1 MERCDFL
8 PVSAEEMHER
18 GWWWYDALVV
28 GGDAYVDHPSFGT
41 AVISRVLEAEG
52 LRVAVLAQPDWHD
65 AEAFRAMGRPRL
77 GVFIGAGNLDSMVA
91 HYTAAKRRRSE
102 DFYSSGKRSGCRPD
116 RAAIV
121 YCNRARE
128 AFGPDMPI
136 ILGSLEASLRRFA
149 HYDYWD
155 DSVRRAILF
164 DAPADLLVYGMG
176 EAATI
181 EIAHRLK
188 KKQSVRT
195 MTDIPGTGY
204 ITRDP
209 SVCKFDHITLPS
221 FEDVRD
227 DKRLYAEATRTE
239 YAEHDPI
246 RGRAMIQP
254 CEGRYLIINPPA
266 MPLDTKELDR
276 VAELPYTRE
285 WHPMY
290 EPLGGVPAIEEVRFS
305 VIHNRG
311 CFGGCSFCAL
321 AFHQG
326 RMITSRSHASV
337 IREVEA
343 MTHHPLW
350 KGYVSDVG
358 GPSANFRHPSCRQQL
373 ERGMC
378 PNRLCLAPTPCPNI
392 DADHSDYLALLRKL
406 RQIPGVKK
414 VFVRSGIRYDYMLC
428 DDNDAFFREL
438 VRYHISGQLKVAPEH
453 CIDSVLD
460 YMGKPHIGT
469 YERFMDEYRQL
480 NHKYDKEQYVVPY
493 LMSSHPGSTLADA
506 VALAEYLNRRGRQPE
521 QVQDFYPTPGTIST
535 CMYHTGIDPR
545 TMQPV
550 YVAKTP
556 HEKDMQ
562 RALLQWR
569 RPDKRRLVIQALHE
583 AGREDLI
590 GFGKDCLVRPMTDR
604 RKPARPAEPQQ
615 PQRKYGKVYGGGKK
629 PASARAA
636 QSGRAGKS
644 AKSGKPGR
652 FGTSAKPGAP
662 RSGGRGTQ
670 PPRGKGGRR

>member
-1 MERCDFL
+1 MPEFLPISRADMQRRGWEQCDF
-8 PVSAEEMHER
+8 V
-18 GWWWYDALVV
+18 YII
-28 GGDAYVDHPSFGT
+28 GDGYVDHPSFGH
-41 AVISRVLEAEG
+41 AIISRVLEDAG
-52 LRVAVLAQPDWHD
+52 YKIGIISQPDWKKTD
-65 AEAFRAMGRPRL
+65 SINVLGEPRL
-77 GVFIGAGNLDSMVA
+77 GFLVMGGNMDSMVN
-91 HYTAAKRRRSE
+91 HYTVSKAHRKTDA
-102 DFYSSGKRSGCRPD
+102 YTPGGVMGKRPD
-116 RAAIV
+116 YAVTV
-121 YCNRARE
+121 YCNLIRRTYRRK
-128 AFGPDMPI
+128 PI
-136 ILGSLEASLRRFA
+136 IIGGIEASLRRLA
-149 HYDYWD
+149 HYDYWSD
-155 DSVRRAILF
+155 KLKRSILLDSQ
-164 DAPADLLVYGMG
+164 ADLLIYGMG
-176 EAATI
+176 ERAVI
-181 EIAHRLK
+181 EIANALNDGMDAQDITYIDGTVYKTREPDT
-188 KKQSVRT
+188 SV
-195 MTDIPGTGY
+195 
-204 ITRDP
+204 P
-209 SVCKFDHITLPS
+209 SITLPAFPDMQKNPRVYAES
-221 FEDVRD
+221 FSVQYRNTDPFCA
-227 DKRLYAEATRTE
+227 KRLIEPYG
-239 YAEHDPI
+239 EHEFI
-246 RGRAMIQP
+246 VQ
-254 CEGRYLIINPPA
+254 NPPQK
-266 MPLDTKELDR
+266 PLSQEEMDR
-276 VAELPYTRE
+276 VYGLPYCRTY
-285 WHPMY
+285 HPSY
-290 EPLGGVPAIEEVRFS
+290 EKQGGVPAISEVRFS
-305 VIHNRG
+305 LASNRG
-311 CFGGCSFCAL
+311 CFGACSFCAL
-321 AFHQG
+321 TFHQG
-326 RMITSRSHASV
+326 RIIQTRSHESLLA
-337 IREVEA
+337 EAEA
-343 MTHHPLW
+343 MTHEKDF
-350 KGYVSDVG
+350 KGYIHDVG
-358 GPSANFRHPSCRQQL
+358 GPTANFRQPACKKQL
-373 ERGMC
+373 TKGAC
-378 PNRLCLAPTPCPNI
+378 PNRQCLFPEPCKNMI
-392 DADHSDYLALLRKL
+392 ADHSDYVALLRKL
-406 RQIPGVKK
+406 RKLPGVKK
-414 VFVRSGIRYDYMLC
+414 VFIRSGIRFDYLLA
-428 DDNDAFFREL
+428 DKSETFFHEL

-604 RKPARPAEPQQ
+604 RKPARPAEPQP

-652 FGTSAKPGAP
+652 SGTSAKPGAP

>member
-102 DFYSSGKRSGCRPD
+102 DFYSPGKRSGCRPD
-116 RAAIV
+116 RAAVV

-311 CFGGCSFCAL
+311 CFGGFLRTGVPPGPHDYEPQPRERHPRGRGHDAPPAL
-321 AFHQG
+321 EGVRVRCRRPVGKLPPPIVPPAAGARHVPEPAVPRADTVPEYRRRPLG
-326 RMITSRSHASV
+326 LSRPSAQAAPDPR
-337 IREVEA
+337 REEGVRA
-343 MTHHPLW
+343 QRHPL
-350 KGYVSDVG
+350 
-358 GPSANFRHPSCRQQL
+358 
-373 ERGMC
+373 
-378 PNRLCLAPTPCPNI
+378 
-392 DADHSDYLALLRKL
+392 
-406 RQIPGVKK
+406 
-414 VFVRSGIRYDYMLC
+414 
-428 DDNDAFFREL
+428 
-438 VRYHISGQLKVAPEH
+438 
-453 CIDSVLD
+453 
-460 YMGKPHIGT
+460 
-469 YERFMDEYRQL
+469 
-480 NHKYDKEQYVVPY
+480 
-493 LMSSHPGSTLADA
+493 
-506 VALAEYLNRRGRQPE
+506 
-521 QVQDFYPTPGTIST
+521 
-535 CMYHTGIDPR
+535 
-545 TMQPV
+545 
-550 YVAKTP
+550 
-556 HEKDMQ
+556 
-562 RALLQWR
+562 
-569 RPDKRRLVIQALHE
+569 
-583 AGREDLI
+583 
-590 GFGKDCLVRPMTDR
+590 
-604 RKPARPAEPQQ
+604 
-615 PQRKYGKVYGGGKK
+615 
-629 PASARAA
+629 
-636 QSGRAGKS
+636 
-644 AKSGKPGR
+644 
-652 FGTSAKPGAP
+652 
-662 RSGGRGTQ
+662 
-670 PPRGKGGRR
+670 